1 MRSGIWYTTAATLI
15 TLVVSVC
22 CAVMLEGAGRAGAL
36 SGAVVAFA
44 VQVLGFW
51 LLFVWMF
58 PGHQGLAYGLGVLGR
73 MVLVMFA
80 ALWAVPVVGLPLA
93 PTLLSLVAVLF
104 LTTLSEPIVLRLV
117 SPETR

>member
-1 MRSGIWYTTAATLI
+1 MAAALI
-15 TLVVSVC
+15 TLVVSAC
-22 CAVMLEGAGRAGAL
+22 CAMMLEGAGRTGAL
-36 SGAVVAFA
+36 SGALVAFA

-51 LLFVWMF
+51 LLFVWML

-73 MVLVMFA
+73 MGLVMFA
-80 ALWAVPVVGLPLA
+80 AFWAVPVAGLPME

-104 LTTLSEPIVLRLV
+104 LTTLSEPVVLRLV